1 MSMKNLFKGILIVG
15 MTLIL
20 LFAFTGCNLQQQLQ
34 NITKQNTTQLNKL
47 KEGEYLVA
55 FSKTFTPGVRL
66 VVFNRE
72 GEIVE
77 EGYLND
83 ARAIRTGDYFG
94 GKYIFTSERSSH
106 HFMIDQTGQITPL
119 YLLPE
124 KYGKDNG
131 FGTILV
137 DTSDDWLIY
146 GMNIGNFGEGNIQ
159 ELIYQKGINGEQKN
173 IQFKGILFEGVSV
186 VNQKICINYSD
197 EKDMV
202 NKGGI
207 YIIDPKTNEKVADIP
222 IEDKELTRLDNP
234 MKPYKNK
241 LLIAGYYDSTT
252 DDKSPIE
259 EHYSTLAILDIDQK
273 KIKKMELPQD
283 FYPAEIEIY
292 NEQIYLIDEIGRI
305 YVFDENYNR
314 IKEFRLSDAK
324 QVFEGKYYNKLPQ
337 DKASYIRKTI
347 LKGIELYVFYKY
359 TYSSEEIERIAA
371 VHVYDIRNGNLLRKT
386 EISLKGAKK
395 WWGDYS
401 PIVLISQ

>member
-1 MSMKNLFKGILIVG
+1 MSMKSLFKGILIVG

-20 LFAFTGCNLQQQLQ
+20 LFAFTSWNLQQQLQ
-34 NITKQNTTQLNKL
+34 NIIRKNTTQFNNL
-47 KEGEYLVA
+47 KDGEYLVA

-77 EGYLND
+77 EGYLKD
-83 ARAIRTGDYFG
+83 ARAIHTGDYFD
-94 GKYIFTSERSSH
+94 GKYIFTSERVNH
-106 HFMIDQTGQITPL
+106 HFMIDQTGQITPF

-124 KYGKDNG
+124 KYGKNNG
-131 FGTILV
+131 FGTMV
-137 DTSDDWLIY
+137 VHTSDDWMIY

-173 IQFKGILFEGVSV
+173 IEFKGVLFEGVSV
-186 VNQKICINYSD
+186 VNQKICIKYAD

-222 IEDKELTRLDNP
+222 LNNKELITSRRP

-241 LLIAGYYDSTT
+241 LLIAGFWDSTIHT
-252 DDKSPIE
+252 KSPIE
-259 EHYSTLAILDIDQK
+259 ERYNTFAVLDIDLK
-273 KIKKMELPQD
+273 KLKKVELPQD

-292 NEQIYLIDEIGRI
+292 NEQIYLIDQIGKV

-314 IKEFRLSDAK
+314 IKEYRLSDAK
-324 QVFEGKYYNKLPQ
+324 QVFEGKYYNQLPQ
-337 DKASYIRKTI
+337 DKDSLIRPPC
-347 LKGIELYVFYKY
+347 
-359 TYSSEEIERIAA
+359 R
-371 VHVYDIRNGNLLRKT
+371 
-386 EISLKGAKK
+386 
-395 WWGDYS
+395 
-401 PIVLISQ
+401 